1 MPVRKRIKKYNI
13 AKTLG
18 VTTQE
23 WNMLKKRGMTPPAD
37 GQTWGGSYLEDFW
50 YEDTLITWWEGLG
63 RRAEPREYQKHR
75 GRDIHGK
82 NLQ

>member
-1 MPVRKRIKKYNI
+1 
-13 AKTLG
+13 
-18 VTTQE
+18 
-23 WNMLKKRGMTPPAD
+23 MLKKRGMTPPAD